1 MSILA
6 AIEDQE
12 GIIRPPRFN
21 NKVSSTRPE
30 QDVTLKDFAASC
42 RVPSPLIHSVGL
54 PVSWSRNEQGCRVTT
69 IAGRKRD
76 GSNGEG

>member
-30 QDVTLKDFAASC
+30 QGVTLKDFVCFIQSTESTGRDVEEAS
-42 RVPSPLIHSVGL
+42 
-54 PVSWSRNEQGCRVTT
+54 
-69 IAGRKRD
+69 
-76 GSNGEG
+76 

>member
-30 QDVTLKDFAASC
+30 QDVTLKDFVCFTQSTESTGRDVEDVEEAS
-42 RVPSPLIHSVGL
+42 
-54 PVSWSRNEQGCRVTT
+54 
-69 IAGRKRD
+69 
-76 GSNGEG
+76 